1 MNKSKEN
8 SKRALLIKPMD
19 CSTFVSDNCLDV
31 PTAIET
37 FEQIQKHYS
46 IRDKEWKPIQ
56 KEISLI
62 KSRMNDATLYL
73 GVVGEAS
80 AGKSTFI
87 NAMLGFKF
95 LKEDILLGTTAAATV
110 IRYGKDFGIT
120 VNYLQSEKKEHFNET
135 ALGIS
140 STDQMDINAEKILN
154 AVRKYTVDEDVAATV
169 YSVEIFLPVEND
181 LLKSGVAIVDTPGIN
196 SVNKRHNE
204 ITTRT
209 IKEICDAAI
218 ILIPA
223 NVPLSSY
230 LSEYVKQ
237 NLPEVLSRCILL
249 MTQEDLLEPEERL
262 PQLEYISQRMKTETH
277 EDVAGCFKT
286 AAYYMLD
293 RKKSKRADEASIQQF
308 RQEFAAM
315 MGDIHTIVSECRKAA
330 IFEKIL
336 VLIKSSLLPLLS
348 KLVETERDSYKTR
361 RDTLEQNQLIDL
373 GKFIKEKQEEY
384 EEELNCVIIP
394 FDDISSAADNA
405 QSFFVD
411 KMNEK
416 IYDAEDVDDI
426 ELAMDEDEVKKVVS
440 KAKTQFKKDIQK
452 AASPYNEKHVKLLT
466 DFHNEFSDA
475 YQRLESVSSQASS
488 SDLVEIK
495 HPVMKVSMSDSLSEF
510 GSALETIKS
519 DDLKVSGIAGTV
531 LGAALGSIIPG
542 VGTII
547 GGLLGGFLGA
557 IFGSGPDLEDVQ
569 AEASNVVDEI
579 GYEIRDCFYNAGL
592 DYDDKYKKAS
602 IEKMRESL
610 DKYQEQFGET
620 IATMIQEEKKEQDMM
635 LALTEVASKDLSS
648 FREVSSLIEIALQTS
663 KQKNKN

>member
-1 MNKSKEN
+1 MNN
-8 SKRALLIKPMD
+8 SETALTIKPMD
-19 CSTFVSDNCLDV
+19 CSTFVSDKRLDV
-31 PTAIET
+31 STAIEA
-37 FEQIQKHYS
+37 FEQIQKRYS
-46 IRDKEWKPIQ
+46 IRDKEWMPIQ

-110 IRYGKDFGIT
+110 IRYGKEFGIT
-120 VNYLQSEKKEHFNET
+120 VNYLQSGKKKHFNET

-140 STDQMDINAEKILN
+140 STDQMEINAEKILS
-154 AVRKYTVDEDVAATV
+154 AVRKYTVDEDIAATV
-169 YSVEIFLPVEND
+169 YSVEVFLPVEND

-204 ITTRT
+204 VTTRT

-237 NLPEVLSRCILL
+237 NLPDVLSRCIML

-277 EDVAGCFKT
+277 EDVAGSFKT

-293 RKKSKRADEASIQQF
+293 RKKSKRTDESSVQQF

-315 MGDIHTIVSECRKAA
+315 MGDIHRIVSECRKAA

-405 QSFFVD
+405 QRYFVD

-426 ELAMDEDEVKKVVS
+426 ELAMDEDVVKKVVS

-452 AASPYNEKHVKLLT
+452 AASPYNEKLVDLLA
-466 DFHNEFSDA
+466 DFHNEFFDA
-475 YQRLESVSSQASS
+475 YQKLESISSQAPSS
-488 SDLVEIK
+488 ALVKIK
-495 HPVMKVSMSDSLSEF
+495 HPVMKVSMSNSLSEF
-510 GSALETIKS
+510 GSAMETIKN
-519 DDLKVSGIAGTV
+519 DDLKVSGIAGAA
-531 LGAALGSIIPG
+531 LGAAVGSIVPF
-542 VGTII
+542 VGTF
-547 GGLLGGFLGA
+547 LGGVLGGVLGA

-569 AEASNVVDEI
+569 EKASDAIDEI
-579 GYEIRDCFYNAGL
+579 GYEIQDRFYNAGL

-602 IEKMRESL
+602 IEIMRESL

-620 IATMIQEEKKEQDMM
+620 IATMIQEEKNEQDMM
-635 LALTEVASKDLSS
+635 LAMTEVASKDLDS
-648 FREVSSLIEIALQTS
+648 FREVSSLVEIALQTS
-663 KQKNKN
+663 KQKTKN